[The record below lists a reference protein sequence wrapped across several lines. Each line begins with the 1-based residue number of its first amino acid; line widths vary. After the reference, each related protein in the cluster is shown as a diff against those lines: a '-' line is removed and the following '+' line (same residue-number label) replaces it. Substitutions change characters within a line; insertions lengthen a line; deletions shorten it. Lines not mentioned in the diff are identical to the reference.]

1 MQFPALMEFPRELS
15 PFESEN
21 ADFRPGAKPGK
32 DSCLTQAGIHI
43 QPLASIFVQ
52 AVAFIEDISARSPSE
67 NLQLHRVG
75 VARQR
80 QVHVGFSD
88 YARTPYV
95 WVVVEQYLE
104 VCRRASLQRRVESS
118 ADFGSPGGPLPAY
131 QGQSAVFPFN
141 VNPFVFKLKILR

>member
-1 MQFPALMEFPRELS
+1 MEFPRELS

-21 ADFRPGAKPGK
+21 ADFRPGAESGK
-32 DSCLTQAGIHI
+32 DTGLTEAGIHI

-118 ADFGSPGGPLPAY
+118 ADFGSPGGTLPAY